1 MLRLVEFWVVFISL
15 SPQEIHTFSLI
26 TSITFQ
32 KEKKTTT
39 KQPREKSQT
48 VKALKCW
55 FSQKNYLIITQTVC
69 QTAKV
74 TCVLEGSN
82 VRGLIAAVFGV
93 LHHPISTF

>member
-1 MLRLVEFWVVFISL
+1 VVFISL

-48 VKALKCW
+48 VKALKC
-55 FSQKNYLIITQTVC
+55 
-69 QTAKV
+69 
-74 TCVLEGSN
+74 
-82 VRGLIAAVFGV
+82 
-93 LHHPISTF
+93 